1 MTKLNQIF
9 LYAEVQTSVPFEE
22 APWRIFNP
30 AMKKEKGLIRKT
42 WLSGLETNSVGGL
55 YEFDT
60 IENAR
65 NYVHNYLRPEA
76 DSVGGKGSLLTRIY
90 DGQITEDASKDM
102 SSPWL
107 KPLTSKRAKGRVF
120 MFNEMH
126 WKIAF
131 KQVPWSSLNPRLKQQ
146 EGLLSKQWLSGI
158 ATNSVNGFYEFAS
171 KKDALAFAY
180 GMFAEE
186 SRNAGVTSNIKLFDA
201 DIVEEA
207 SRDMGSPYYL

>member
-1 MTKLNQIF
+1 MPKPNQIF
-9 LYAEVQTSVPFEE
+9 LYAEVQASVPFEK
-22 APWRIFNP
+22 APWKTFNP
-30 AMKKEKGLIRKT
+30 AMKKEKGLLRKT
-42 WLSGLETNSVGGL
+42 WLSGLETNTVGGI

-65 NYVHNYLRPEA
+65 NYVNNYLRNEA
-76 DSVGGKGSLLTRIY
+76 DQVGGKGSLMTRIY
-90 DGQITEDASKDM
+90 DGKVTEGASSDM

-107 KPLTSKRAKGRVF
+107 KPLTAKRAKGRVF

-126 WKIAF
+126 WNVPF
-131 KQVPWSSLNPRLKQQ
+131 DQVPWQQLNPRLKQQ
-146 EGLLSKQWLSGI
+146 RGLLTKQWLSGVN
-158 ATNSVNGFYEFAS
+158 TNTVNGFYEFAS
-171 KKDALAFAY
+171 KEDALAFAY

-186 SRNAGVTSNIKLFDA
+186 SRNAGITSNIKLFNA

>member
-1 MTKLNQIF
+1 MCKANQIF
-9 LYAEVQTSVPFEE
+9 LYAEVQASVPFEI
-22 APWRIFNP
+22 APWKVFNP

-42 WLSGLETNSVGGL
+42 WLSGLETSSVGGL

-65 NYVHNYLRPEA
+65 AYVNNYLRPEA
-76 DSVGGKGSLLTRIY
+76 DSVGGKGSLMTRIY
-90 DGQITEDASKDM
+90 DGQITEEASSDM
-102 SSPWL
+102 DSPWI
-107 KPLTSKRAKGRVF
+107 KPLKSERARGRVY

-126 WKIAF
+126 WNVPF
-131 KQVPWSSLNPRLKQQ
+131 QQVPWQQLNPRLKEQK
-146 EGLLSKQWLSGI
+146 GLLTKQWLSGV

-171 KKDALAFAY
+171 KDDALAFAY

-186 SRNAGVTSNIKLFDA
+186 SREAGVVANIKLFDA

-207 SRDMGSPYYL
+207 SRDMGSPYYI